1 MRVMTL
7 GRTPEGVRGVGLV
20 EPEELPSSQS
30 VIACLRGE
38 PGAIAKT
45 ALTTLLRTALL
56 LPGVYLA
63 GGRGWRAWV
72 GASAG
77 SMTITLFLFFWYA
90 AQEKGRK
97 EALAASASSDAPRLG
112 EAVIDTTLADV
123 M

>member
-1 MRVMTL
+1 MRVTTL
-7 GRTPEGVRGVGLV
+7 GATRARRGTGLV

-38 PGAIAKT
+38 PGALAKT
-45 ALTTLLRTALL
+45 AMTTLLRTMLL

-77 SMTITLFLFFWYA
+77 SMTITAFLFFWYA
-90 AQEKGRK
+90 AQERGRRD
-97 EALAASASSDAPRLG
+97 ALRAPAPAPQL
-112 EAVIDTTLADV
+112 EPQVVDTTLADV
-123 M
+123 L